1 MGIRDTTT
9 ADVAFA
15 RRPAARPV
23 RPPAPRV
30 PGPREPVDGARRGR
44 GAIRFETLHVRVTPH
59 TSWLH
64 MIYRLFSPNNN
75 ARHKL
80 RVLRAVCAAGA
91 CARRAPLLKG
101 CSSLATC
108 HADDSDPSILQLQ
121 VPLTSWL
128 AVCTSVRQGG
138 FARGLRRGR
147 SHSLSRLMRSRRRGR
162 RGQKPRQGRP
172 RSR

>member
-15 RRPAARPV
+15 RRPAARA
-23 RPPAPRV
+23 RSGPRV
-30 PGPREPVDGARRGR
+30 PGGAPSTEPAGGR